1 MYIGTTLHDKA
12 ACWAHRGRS
21 EQGQGIG
28 LNDAIS
34 LLFFCSEQGQHVSL
48 PMIDKILTE
57 KMQDS

>member
-21 EQGQGIG
+21 KQGEGIG

-34 LLFFCSEQGQHVSL
+34 LLLFLKKNLYRNQY
-48 PMIDKILTE
+48 
-57 KMQDS
+57 